1 MHADVAEWSKALV
14 SGTSFFGSAGS
25 NPAVR
30 MFFLFAFVVRGPRRR
45 FFVFGSV
52 FRALRRHPGRPPGV
66 MAAVGTRQAPDSPGP
81 RPVARL

>member
-30 MFFLFAFVVRGPRRR
+30 MFFLFVSVVRGPAGV
-45 FFVFGSV
+45 FLYLDLYFV
-52 FRALRRHPGRPPGV
+52 P
-66 MAAVGTRQAPDSPGP
+66 
-81 RPVARL
+81 